1 MKVGL
6 ISMKR
11 ALVILLVGFSS
22 AGHCWQEKWG
32 KEHFPHLQVKDLG
45 VIINWREQIKTVDD
59 HWVTYVF

>member
-45 VIINWREQIKTVDD
+45 VIIN
-59 HWVTYVF
+59 